1 MAGRGLTSAI
11 AVTVLCAFL
20 ALRPAAGLHCS
31 YLEVMLCRAVGVGER
46 GEWERT
52 ARVLVLWVGELGR
65 SVHAF
70 HEALGEHLAVLSC
83 GALGYTESGL
93 QSS

>member
-1 MAGRGLTSAI
+1 
-11 AVTVLCAFL
+11 
-20 ALRPAAGLHCS
+20 
-31 YLEVMLCRAVGVGER
+31 VGENPHP
-46 GEWERT
+46 
-52 ARVLVLWVGELGR
+52 ARVLVLWVGGLGR

-70 HEALGEHLAVLSC
+70 HEAPGEHLAVLSC